1 MADHEQVVV
10 VDTSQPSELVVRLIG
25 DLDVSNV
32 HRLREALEAI
42 GEPHPHIILELAD
55 LTFMDSS
62 GLGVLLEQ
70 TRRGATVTLR
80 NPAEIIRRLV
90 AATGLTEVLRL
101 EP

>member
-1 MADHEQVVV
+1 MAEHDQVVV
-10 VDTSQPSELVVRLIG
+10 VDTSQPAEIVVRLIG

-42 GEPHPHIILELAD
+42 AVPDPHIVVDLAD

-70 TRRGATVTLR
+70 HAAGRPSRCATRRTSSGGSSPP
-80 NPAEIIRRLV
+80 PA
-90 AATGLTEVLRL
+90 
-101 EP
+101 